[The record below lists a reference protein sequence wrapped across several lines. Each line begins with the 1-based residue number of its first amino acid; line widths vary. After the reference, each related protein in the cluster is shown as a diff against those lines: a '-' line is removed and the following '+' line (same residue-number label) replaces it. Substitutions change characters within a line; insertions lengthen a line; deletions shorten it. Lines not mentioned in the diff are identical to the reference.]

1 MTTLW
6 NISGT
11 QSNNISVLEPMV
23 KQVITCVVR
32 FLSIK
37 EQVTEPQHAS
47 IFINAIFGADAYQ
60 RGNTN
65 RVVYALLEV
74 KVPTCELA
82 QHGSLN
88 VIKATAAC

>member
-11 QSNNISVLEPMV
+11 QSNEVSVLEPMA
-23 KQVITCVVR
+23 KQDITCVVR

-47 IFINAIFGADAYQ
+47 IFINGIFGADAYQ
-60 RGNTN
+60 RGSTNN
-65 RVVYALLEV
+65 RVLCA
-74 KVPTCELA
+74 
-82 QHGSLN
+82 
-88 VIKATAAC
+88 